1 MQDPGRVA
9 LDQGQ
14 PQGDARRVIVQQFRR
29 GQLADGHLGKAEL
42 DVLDRL
48 DAPRVLGLERGELET
63 VLQTFCEDL
72 LSAAHL
78 TWADTCRIEPDT
90 LAELMAEV
98 DDPGLRL
105 RLLRL
110 CLAIIA
116 ADDLVAEGEAIV
128 LDAALTHWGL
138 RPEDVVSLQSGSHPC
153 TA

>member
-1 MQDPGRVA
+1 MRNYPRNSPQAAARIVA
-9 LDQGQ
+9 LTL
-14 PQGDARRVIVQQFRR
+14 
-29 GQLADGHLGKAEL
+29 LADGHLGKAEL
-42 DVLDRL
+42 DTLERL
-48 DAPRVLGLERGELET
+48 DAPRVLGLARGELDA

-98 DDPGLRL
+98 DDPALRL

-110 CLAIIA
+110 CLALID

-138 RPEDVVSLQSGSHPC
+138 RPEDTQQSGSHPC
-153 TA
+153 TV

>member
-1 MQDPGRVA
+1 MRNYPRNSPQAAARIVA
-9 LDQGQ
+9 LTL
-14 PQGDARRVIVQQFRR
+14 
-29 GQLADGHLGKAEL
+29 LADGHLSKAEL
-42 DVLDRL
+42 DALERL

-98 DDPGLRL
+98 DDPALRQ

-110 CLAIIA
+110 CLAIID
-116 ADDLVAEGEAIV
+116 ADDLVADGEAIV

-138 RPEDVVSLQSGSHPC
+138 RPEDILATRHHDRSRPC
-153 TA
+153 TV

>member
-1 MQDPGRVA
+1 MRNSPRNSPQAAARIVA
-9 LDQGQ
+9 LTL
-14 PQGDARRVIVQQFRR
+14 
-29 GQLADGHLGKAEL
+29 LADGHLSKAEL
-42 DVLDRL
+42 DALERL

-98 DDPGLRL
+98 DDPALRQ

-110 CLAIIA
+110 CLAIID
-116 ADDLVAEGEAIV
+116 ADDLVADGEAIV

-138 RPEDVVSLQSGSHPC
+138 RPEDILATRHHDRSRPC
-153 TA
+153 TV